1 MSNPLFR
8 RCMRY
13 RPERRYRDA
22 AQRNRVYDEM
32 WTGDWWWDLQKEMPA
47 GATIA
52 PVILASDKTQLTNFS
67 GNRAAWPVYLTIG
80 NIAKSVRRKPSKH
93 ATVLIGYL
101 PIPKLAH
108 ITTAERRSIEGWRIF
123 HDAMERLLR
132 PLVDAG
138 KDGVDMVCSDRKIRR
153 VHPVVASYVADFP
166 EQCEIANIKNS
177 YCPVCHISPGERG
190 TGETGQTRS
199 TKTALLVLKDWW
211 EHNASSA
218 AELFGYKKLWPF
230 WATLPHQNIFQCFT
244 PDIHHQLHKGN
255 FKDHLVKWCCNWASE
270 KDIDQ
275 RFKTMTSF
283 NSLRHFSNGISKVKQ
298 WAGVEYKNMEKTFLS
313 VIDGILPPDAIKAA
327 QALLDFI
334 HFARYPI
341 HTDESLKR
349 MAGVLEDFHELKE
362 IFTET
367 GMCDKPGFDIPKI
380 HAMSHYIEMIKLKGT
395 ADGYNTESPER
406 LHIEFAK
413 IAYRASNKVNPLKQ
427 MTLWLQRQEAI
438 NNQRIYVTWLESL
451 YAERRRRRM
460 TVEITEDDE
469 DMEVDAL
476 PDLPLTTVHTSGNP
490 RHMLT
495 ATPSSKLTIAEA
507 STNHHAPNLLPELS
521 KFILDQVGL
530 QLRAPINAS
539 EQINIWYRTR
549 IKVSLP
555 PNILYDDDNDGPDVL
570 SAHPARPK
578 TKWSPGRPEKYD
590 TGLVYRF
597 PQKSGLEICR
607 VRLIFTLPR
616 RFHCIF
622 PPIPLAYVDTYQPF
636 RSQAEVN
643 TGMWVIRPQ
652 LHQQKVVSEIIPLGC
667 IHMACHL
674 TPQFGSQTDHSTSRK
689 DSLDRFRSFYF

>member
-1 MSNPLFR
+1 AGRAFGTGILPFEARRRAQKTARESRWSPFGKQEDWELAQWLMSSGLTQKKRDEFFKLPKIQRQGTSPWQTNRAFLKQIDKLPTGPDWECERIDVPMDEPEVEPEEGTPAAPEVVELWKRNPVDCIRELMGNPLFR

-13 RPERRYRDA
+13 RPEQRYRDA
-22 AQRNRVYDEM
+22 AQQNRVYDEM
-32 WTGDWWWDLQKEMPA
+32 WSGDWWWDLQKEMPS

-80 NIAKSVRRKPSKH
+80 NIAKSVRRKPTKH

-108 ITTAERRSIEGWRIF
+108 LTTPERRSIEGWRIF
-123 HDAMERLLR
+123 HDAMERLLK

-138 KDGVDMVCSDRKIRR
+138 KDGVDMVCADRKIRR
-153 VHPVVASYVADFP
+153 VHPIVASYVADFP
-166 EQCEIANIKNS
+166 EQCEIADIKNS
-177 YCPVCHISPGERG
+177 YCPVCHITPGERG

-199 TKTALLVLKDWW
+199 METALLVLRDWW
-211 EHNASSA
+211 NDNASSA
-218 AELFGYKKLWPF
+218 AELFGYKKVWPF

-341 HTDESLKR
+341 HTDESLAR
-349 MAGVLEDFHELKE
+349 MAGVLEDFHELKD

-406 LHIEFAK
+406 LHIDFAK

-438 NNQRIYVTWLESL
+438 NNQRIYVTW
-451 YAERRRRRM
+451 
-460 TVEITEDDE
+460 
-469 DMEVDAL
+469 
-476 PDLPLTTVHTSGNP
+476 
-490 RHMLT
+490 
-495 ATPSSKLTIAEA
+495 
-507 STNHHAPNLLPELS
+507 
-521 KFILDQVGL
+521 
-530 QLRAPINAS
+530 
-539 EQINIWYRTR
+539 
-549 IKVSLP
+549 
-555 PNILYDDDNDGPDVL
+555 
-570 SAHPARPK
+570 
-578 TKWSPGRPEKYD
+578 
-590 TGLVYRF
+590 
-597 PQKSGLEICR
+597 
-607 VRLIFTLPR
+607 
-616 RFHCIF
+616 
-622 PPIPLAYVDTYQPF
+622 
-636 RSQAEVN
+636 
-643 TGMWVIRPQ
+643 
-652 LHQQKVVSEIIPLGC
+652 
-667 IHMACHL
+667 
-674 TPQFGSQTDHSTSRK
+674 
-689 DSLDRFRSFYF
+689 